1 MNGCQWHLINL
12 NMSYNN
18 LYQQDKN
25 VWEQNPNKLLKLIW
39 QKVKP
44 GVFLDLGSG
53 QGRDALFMARQGFR
67 SMVYLK
73 VI

>member
-1 MNGCQWHLINL
+1 
-12 NMSYNN
+12 MSNYNQHRR
-18 LYQQDKN
+18 QQSRDVEGETPSKTL
-25 VWEQNPNKLLKLIW
+25 QLIW
-39 QKVKP
+39 QKAKP
-44 GVFLDLGSG
+44 GSLFLDLGSG